1 MTIIPKPEAMPAV
14 ISSPNKAKAC
24 LLCES
29 EETNRPA
36 VSLNIQ
42 IQGWLQY
49 KGGHVITLEQKF
61 GTKRSKGCSC
71 YWQFNWHWI

>member
-29 EETNRPA
+29 EEIII
-36 VSLNIQ
+36 SLVIVALLTCVCAFVN
-42 IQGWLQY
+42 LSAFCS
-49 KGGHVITLEQKF
+49 KLLLNHVNALSI
-61 GTKRSKGCSC
+61 
-71 YWQFNWHWI
+71 